1 MSCDT
6 VEYAELESCFVCSRR
21 FQTFAQFK
29 KKKILKTFLVCG
41 LEKLELIMR
50 LLHLDSHGRGM
61 LHVLKVS
68 AVTDS
73 PRGPVLSCLCGVK
86 WMLL

>member
-1 MSCDT
+1 MHS
-6 VEYAELESCFVCSRR
+6 
-21 FQTFAQFK
+21 K
-29 KKKILKTFLVCG
+29 KKKKKKVLKTFLVCG

-68 AVTDS
+68 AVD
-73 PRGPVLSCLCGVK
+73 
-86 WMLL
+86 

>member
-1 MSCDT
+1 MFA
-6 VEYAELESCFVCSRR
+6 AEDSKLVHS
-21 FQTFAQFK
+21 K
-29 KKKILKTFLVCG
+29 KKKKKKEEEEEEVLKTFLVCS

-68 AVTDS
+68 AVD
-73 PRGPVLSCLCGVK
+73 
-86 WMLL
+86 

>member
-1 MSCDT
+1 MFA
-6 VEYAELESCFVCSRR
+6 AEDSKLVHS
-21 FQTFAQFK
+21 K
-29 KKKILKTFLVCG
+29 KKKKEVLKTFLVCG

-68 AVTDS
+68 AVD
-73 PRGPVLSCLCGVK
+73 
-86 WMLL
+86 

>member
-1 MSCDT
+1 MQQKIANLCT
-6 VEYAELESCFVCSRR
+6 V
-21 FQTFAQFK
+21 K
-29 KKKILKTFLVCG
+29 KKKKKEVLKTFLVCG

-68 AVTDS
+68 AVD
-73 PRGPVLSCLCGVK
+73 
-86 WMLL
+86 